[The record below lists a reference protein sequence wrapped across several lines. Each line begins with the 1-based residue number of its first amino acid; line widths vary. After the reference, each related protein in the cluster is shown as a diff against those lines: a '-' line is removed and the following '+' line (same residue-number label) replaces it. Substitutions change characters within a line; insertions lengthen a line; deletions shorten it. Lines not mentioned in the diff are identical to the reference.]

1 MYNGSSLGGNM
12 SPIVNTEI
20 KMPKDIFEALVVHE
34 TYCMVSGIESTT
46 PEAVKEWLFNRYG
59 QPIAEKFNKSYL
71 FNNQAP

>member
-1 MYNGSSLGGNM
+1 M
-12 SPIVNTEI
+12 SPIVNTEV

-46 PEAVKEWLFNRYG
+46 PEAVKEWLFKRYG
-59 QPIAEKFNKSYL
+59 TPIAEKFNKSYL